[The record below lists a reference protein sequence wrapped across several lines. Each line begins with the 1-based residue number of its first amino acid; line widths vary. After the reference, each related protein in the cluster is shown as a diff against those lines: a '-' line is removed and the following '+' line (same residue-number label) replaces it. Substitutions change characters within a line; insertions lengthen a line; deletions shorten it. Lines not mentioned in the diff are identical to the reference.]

1 MLAEM
6 ANIYT
11 QIQFPAKLDSRM
23 CSRHEYPRLEMR
35 LFKFPLA
42 PSLSAGMETQGLK
55 TLVRNLGLENDPRLF
70 REFIVILML
79 LSRLLFRVMTCL
91 NTLTSAP
98 L

>member
-1 MLAEM
+1 M

-42 PSLSAGMETQGLK
+42 PSLSAGASGVPGFKDASQE
-55 TLVRNLGLENDPRLF
+55 LGTRK
-70 REFIVILML
+70 
-79 LSRLLFRVMTCL
+79 
-91 NTLTSAP
+91 
-98 L
+98 